1 MKKLNELSKSDL
13 LLIFQAL
20 SDPIRLDIFLCL
32 LKSKEKRFSGTT
44 YNISKSTMSHHIK
57 LLKEAKLINL
67 RKEGTTHIYSVNEEL
82 VELIGHFFEEYGD
95 EKEN

>member
-67 RKEGTTHIYSVNEEL
+67 RKEGTTHIYSVNEAL
-82 VELIGHFFEEYGD
+82 VEEIGY
-95 EKEN
+95 